1 MAAVELKTSV
11 VGFFSFPTTDEGKG
25 VDQRKRKH
33 AEVANAHDNGEDV
46 QERGRG
52 RRPGGGARGARK
64 QRVHVGRENMVLA
77 IATMTGW
84 VLQRS
89 GGVFTN
95 FDGNASGATRRCWM
109 QVVGAKKAAAE
120 AFKTTKK
127 ATKQQASDTA
137 AAAEEQLAQDVYAK
151 LQPPTS
157 RLPRRAACPDRSCWR
172 WCASSSTCEARFQ
185 AWG

>member
-1 MAAVELKTSV
+1 VELKTSV

-25 VDQRKRKH
+25 VDQRKRKQ

-52 RRPGGGARGARK
+52 RRPGGGACGARK
-64 QRVHVGRENMVLA
+64 QRVHVGREKHDAGDSHDDGLGAACSTRAV
-77 IATMTGW
+77 
-84 VLQRS
+84 S
-89 GGVFTN
+89 STN

-109 QVVGAKKAAAE
+109 QVVGAKKATAE

-127 ATKQQASDTA
+127 AIKQQASDTA

-185 AWG
+185 ARG

>member
-1 MAAVELKTSV
+1 MVRASNECTS
-11 VGFFSFPTTDEGKG
+11 DEK
-25 VDQRKRKH
+25 
-33 AEVANAHDNGEDV
+33 
-46 QERGRG
+46 
-52 RRPGGGARGARK
+52 
-64 QRVHVGRENMVLA
+64 NMVLA

-185 AWG
+185 ARG